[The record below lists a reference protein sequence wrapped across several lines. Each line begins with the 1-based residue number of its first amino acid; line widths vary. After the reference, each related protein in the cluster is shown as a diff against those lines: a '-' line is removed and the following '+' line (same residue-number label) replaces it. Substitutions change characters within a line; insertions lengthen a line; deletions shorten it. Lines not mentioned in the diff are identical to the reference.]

1 MAALRLLQ
9 IILIINN
16 NTGAPN
22 LYLGASLGLE
32 NKMNNSNY
40 KIITIGIINY
50 DHRIKSKNMK
60 YFYISYFFALSI
72 CAFALYFSDKM
83 DVNTNILFMNA
94 IIISSF
100 LGIGTS
106 FLIKKKWNL
115 WIIMTKMT

>member
-1 MAALRLLQ
+1 
-9 IILIINN
+9 
-16 NTGAPN
+16 
-22 LYLGASLGLE
+22 
-32 NKMNNSNY
+32 MNNSNY